1 MTYTILEKTDAA
13 RGKKYYL
20 IAVSETESAIF
31 KEKDNLSEDEITV
44 MVENYLAVKAK
55 EAEDEAK
62 KQKAME
68 EALLPDEVRNGN
80 TE

>member
-20 IAVSETESAIF
+20 IAVSETESAVF
-31 KEKDNLSEDEITV
+31 KEKDNLSDDEITV
-44 MVENYLAVKAK
+44 IVGNYLAAQAK

-62 KQKAME
+62 RRQAIE
-68 EALLPDEVRNGN
+68 EALLPDEVRNG
-80 TE
+80 TSE